1 MLSYTLAMFNSFF
14 WGGGGEGGVERIPGN
29 SG

>member
-14 WGGGGEGGVERIPGN
+14 LGGGGGGGVERIPGN